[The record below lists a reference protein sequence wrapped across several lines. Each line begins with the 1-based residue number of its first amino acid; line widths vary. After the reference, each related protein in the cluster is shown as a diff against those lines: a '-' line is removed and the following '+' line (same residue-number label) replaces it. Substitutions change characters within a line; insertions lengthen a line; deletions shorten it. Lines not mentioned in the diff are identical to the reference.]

1 MDARADRFPLVDS
14 LRAIAALLIVGYHA
28 AFFSGLLAA
37 GSLGTRIT
45 TNLQVGVPIF
55 FLISGFLLYRPFAA
69 AHLSGEP
76 LPRTRA
82 YAWRRFLRIAPAYWV
97 ALTLAGVLGL
107 ALAMN
112 ASKLPSYYLFGQVY
126 SGSTYFGGL
135 PQAWTL
141 CVEVTF
147 YALLPLWALALRAL
161 PAASRA
167 TRLRQ
172 ELWALALLFA
182 VGVAYKL
189 IVVFSADLNA
199 GDTKP
204 LLLSLPAYLDQF
216 AVGMAL
222 AVVSLWLAERPV
234 RPAAVTALDAR
245 SWLPWLFAGLAFC
258 LAVALVGE
266 TGRFGH
272 ALTRTEYVLR
282 HGLWTLCALAIMVP
296 AVIGDREGGAVRG
309 LLANRGLLFLG
320 LFSYGIYLWHL
331 TVMTAYGRLGLHAG
345 GADGWFVWALLGGA
359 GAIALGAASYY
370 LVERPALR
378 LKRLAPYRD
387 ADAAKDE
394 AIAEPA
400 PLTPSG

>member
-76 LPRTRA
+76 LPRVRA
-82 YAWRRFLRIAPAYWV
+82 YAWRRFLRITPAYWV

-112 ASKLPSYYLFGQVY
+112 ASRLPSYYLFGQVY

-161 PAASRA
+161 PAASRE

-172 ELWALALLFA
+172 ELWALLLLFA

-199 GDTKP
+199 GDAKP
-204 LLLSLPAYLDQF
+204 LLLTLPAYLDQF

-222 AVVSLWLAERPV
+222 AVISLWLAERPA
-234 RPAAVTALDAR
+234 RPAAVSALDAR
-245 SWLPWLFAGLAFC
+245 SWLPWLFAGVAFC

-282 HGLWTLCALAIMVP
+282 HGLWTLCALGIMVP
-296 AVIGDREGGAVRG
+296 AVIGAGEGGAVRRP
-309 LLANRGLLFLG
+309 LANRRLLFLG

-331 TVMTAYGRLGLHAG
+331 TVMTAYGRLGLHAR
-345 GADGWFVWALLGGA
+345 GASGWLVWALLGGV

-370 LVERPALR
+370 VVERPALR

-387 ADAAKDE
+387 PAAAKDE

>member
-1 MDARADRFPLVDS
+1 MDVRADRFPLVDS

-37 GSLGTRIT
+37 GSIGTRVT

-76 LPRTRA
+76 LPRARA

-107 ALAMN
+107 ALAVS
-112 ASKLPSYYLFGQVY
+112 ASKLPAYYLFAQVY

-182 VGVAYKL
+182 AGVAYKL
-189 IVVFSADLNA
+189 VVVFSADLNA

-222 AVVSLWLAERPV
+222 AVASLWLAERPA
-234 RPAAVTALDAR
+234 RPAVVTALDAR

-282 HGLWTLCALAIMVP
+282 HGLWTLCALGMMVP
-296 AVIGDREGGAVRG
+296 AVIGDGAGGAVRR
-309 LLANRGLLFLG
+309 LLANRRLLFLG

-331 TVMTAYGRLGLHAG
+331 TVMTAYGRLGLDAS
-345 GADGWFVWALLGGA
+345 GARGWLVWALLGGA

-378 LKRLAPYRD
+378 LKGLAPYRD
-387 ADAAKDE
+387 VTAKDE